1 VRRFVFSLCFVQ
13 IFLFVP
19 YGRQSWLRVS
29 FLLQVKYSTYRNVFR
44 FYIEN
49 DKIESFCDVGIVCGP
64 QECHK
69 PTEVYGFEQAKR
81 EYSLQSFGEM
91 ADQFKLDYFGM
102 PIHVS
107 MHAQTQ

>member
-1 VRRFVFSLCFVQ
+1 MR
-13 IFLFVP
+13 I
-19 YGRQSWLRVS
+19 
-29 FLLQVKYSTYRNVFR
+29 FR
-44 FYIEN
+44 FKALRDI
-49 DKIESFCDVGIVCGP
+49 DVVYDE

-91 ADQFKLDYFGM
+91 ADQFKMDYFGT

-107 MHAQTQ
+107 GHTCTHFTIFSVHLTVFESNC